1 MMCMNLVLI
10 VDMIWILAVIDPFIS
25 MMIMK
30 TADDDDEEEDD
41 DDG

>member
-10 VDMIWILAVIDPFIS
+10 VDMIWILAVIDAFIL